1 MHYDDY
7 ENALAMVKGA
17 KEVILFDPRNNHQ
30 LYETYIQQAQFA
42 VTKSNGSYELV
53 REGLQ
58 ERNCFRFQY

>member
-1 MHYDDY
+1 
-7 ENALAMVKGA
+7 MVKGA
-17 KEVILFDPRNNHQ
+17 KEVILFDPRYNHQ

-42 VTKSNGSYELV
+42 VTKINGSYELV